1 MQTQTWISE
10 KKSFVTEN
18 CLTSDFN
25 RWTCRISHQ
34 GRDRNDVSIGNEW
47 HTNCFPFYR
56 HWEKIPKR
64 CPMIYVKFDC
74 DVLINHKIL
83 QQRFLSVHFPP
94 SQKQKKRRPMKKVW
108 GWKLDIC
115 KMKWLCNVATYTI
128 WHQNPIQTLIYRHQS
143 RSLLIETHI
152 MESVE

>member
-56 HWEKIPKR
+56 HWEKIPRKNVQWF
-64 CPMIYVKFDC
+64 MSSLTVTFSLTTKFYNND
-74 DVLINHKIL
+74 
-83 QQRFLSVHFPP
+83 F
-94 SQKQKKRRPMKKVW
+94 SQCTSHPIKNKRRDGRWKKYEVGNW
-108 GWKLDIC
+108 IFAKWSDCAMWLHTQSDIR
-115 KMKWLCNVATYTI
+115 
-128 WHQNPIQTLIYRHQS
+128 IQFRHWYIAIN
-143 RSLLIETHI
+143 LALYW
-152 MESVE
+152 